1 MTGKESEHDYL
12 KGLGAKEI
20 LDRKKIDYGSR
31 PLEKALWGG
40 AVDNVG
46 GDMLAWLTRTIE
58 PWGSIAAVGLAGG
71 HELHTTVMPFIL
83 RGISLLGINSAG
95 CPMPLRRKLW
105 ERLATDLRPRHLD
118 KIVTKTVSLDE
129 LPGVFDAILKGR
141 IRGRTLVKLHGD

>member
-1 MTGKESEHDYL
+1 
-12 KGLGAKEI
+12 
-20 LDRKKIDYGSR
+20 
-31 PLEKALWGG
+31 
-40 AVDNVG
+40 
-46 GDMLAWLTRTIE
+46 
-58 PWGSIAAVGLAGG
+58 
-71 HELHTTVMPFIL
+71 
-83 RGISLLGINSAG
+83 GISLLGINSAG